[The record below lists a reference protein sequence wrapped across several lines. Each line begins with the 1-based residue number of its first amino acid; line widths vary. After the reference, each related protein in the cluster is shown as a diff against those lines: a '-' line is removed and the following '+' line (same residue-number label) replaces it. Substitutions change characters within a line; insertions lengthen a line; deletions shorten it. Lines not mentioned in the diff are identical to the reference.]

1 MWGFDRKTA
10 DINYFGREPT
20 QKDWK
25 EVQACHSI
33 VLNSIV
39 SILREN
45 TRDFATF
52 HFLTMFD
59 IRTFF
64 WRLFDLSGNPK
75 PAYFVMI
82 TSKSGYC
89 AI

>member
-10 DINYFGREPT
+10 DINYFGRELT

-33 VLNSIV
+33 VLSSIV
-39 SILREN
+39 SYLREN
-45 TRDFATF
+45 PRDFAVF

-59 IRTFF
+59 IWTFF
-64 WRLFDLSGNPK
+64 WGLVDISGNPK
-75 PAYFVMI
+75 LAYFVMI
-82 TSKSGYC
+82 ESKLGYC